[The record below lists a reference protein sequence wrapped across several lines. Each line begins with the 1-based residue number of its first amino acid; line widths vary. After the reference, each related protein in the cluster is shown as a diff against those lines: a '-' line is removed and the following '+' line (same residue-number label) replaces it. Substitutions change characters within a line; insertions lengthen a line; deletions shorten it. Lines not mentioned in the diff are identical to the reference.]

1 MTGSTVAIA
10 VIPIV
15 TSLALFAWLA
25 LVFNAAAHPPS
36 RKRDQAQAASRLH
49 GAGSRPERSGA
60 HQEQAEE
67 PPRTERRAA

>member
-25 LVFNAAAHPPS
+25 LVFNAAAHPPR
-36 RKRDQAQAASRLH
+36 RKRDQAGAASRLQ
-49 GAGSRPERSGA
+49 GADAYTEPSGT